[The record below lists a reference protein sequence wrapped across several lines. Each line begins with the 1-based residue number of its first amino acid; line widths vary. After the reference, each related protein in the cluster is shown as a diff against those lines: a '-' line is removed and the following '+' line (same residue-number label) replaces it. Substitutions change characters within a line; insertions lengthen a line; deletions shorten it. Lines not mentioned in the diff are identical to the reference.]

1 MSIKNIATKLI
12 NFAGPTGLK
21 AQQAAPEI
29 FLGLGILGIA
39 VSTVLAC
46 RATLKVEGI
55 IDDHKNNVEK
65 IKRTADE
72 LPESYTGR
80 DKQQDLAVTYLKTGG
95 EFLKVYG
102 PAIGIF
108 ALSIGAIVKGHN
120 IMKGRNL
127 ALIAAYKGIQEAFSA
142 YRKRVVEEHG
152 EKADYMYKNGL
163 RAVEITTPGYV
174 DENGNKVEENTSTVI
189 MADEDGLS
197 GYAKLFNK
205 KNSTQFSD
213 DKTYNMY
220 FLIATQNH
228 FNDLLKA
235 RKHVFLNEVYDAL
248 GLDRTQAGAIVG
260 WKYGGDGDNVID
272 FGVFNPDTNEYEP
285 LVMNED
291 GSVILDFNVD
301 KVIYNT
307 FTPVKM

>member
-29 FLGLGILGIA
+29 FLGLGIIGIGI
-39 VSTVLAC
+39 STVLAC
-46 RATLKVEGI
+46 KATLKVKGI
-55 IDDHKNNVEK
+55 VEEHKTQVEEIHAVAERK
-65 IKRTADE
+65 LETYTA
-72 LPESYTGR
+72 R
-80 DKQQDLAVTYLKTGG
+80 DKQQDLTLTYLKTGA

-127 ALIAAYKGIQEAFSA
+127 ALIAAYKGIQEAFTA

-152 EKADYMYKNGL
+152 AKADYMYKNGL
-163 RAVEITTPGYV
+163 REVEVTTPEYI
-174 DENGNKVEENTSTVI
+174 DENGNKVEESKSTII

-197 GYAKLFNK
+197 GYSKLFNK
-205 KNSTQFSD
+205 KNSSQFSD

-260 WKYGGDGDNVID
+260 WKYGGDGDNCID